1 MQLNVN
7 KGSEIG
13 WQVAFQIALQCVTSL
28 SEQSITLLI
37 IALQ

>member
-1 MQLNVN
+1 MQLNLD

-13 WQVAFQIALQCVTSL
+13 WQVAFQIALRCVTSL
-28 SEQSITLLI
+28 SEQSIALLI